1 MKRKGNKKKKKVLG
15 VLLTLVLCLGLT
27 GCGGSDDSSTD
38 TSNGD
43 VSGNVSL
50 NGSTSMEPFVNGLS
64 EAIREVYPNLVL
76 EPQFT
81 GSGAGIEAVTNGTAD
96 IGNSSRSLTDEE
108 KAGGLE
114 ENIVAI
120 DGIAVIVHPDNDVED
135 LTTDQLKKIY
145 TGEITNWSEVG
156 GVDEA
161 IVVVG
166 REAGSGTRGA
176 FEEILEVED
185 ACKYAQE
192 LNETGAVVAKV
203 GETEGAI
210 GYVSLDNVKDSVKA
224 LKLDGVEASEETIK
238 DGSYSLQ
245 RPFVMATK
253 GKISEQSE
261 AVQAIFE
268 FIDSEAGQK
277 VIEQVG
283 LVSAKK

>member
-1 MKRKGNKKKKKVLG
+1 MKKALG

-145 TGEITNWSEVG
+145 TGEITNW
-156 GVDEA
+156 
-161 IVVVG
+161 
-166 REAGSGTRGA
+166 
-176 FEEILEVED
+176 
-185 ACKYAQE
+185 
-192 LNETGAVVAKV
+192 
-203 GETEGAI
+203 
-210 GYVSLDNVKDSVKA
+210 
-224 LKLDGVEASEETIK
+224 
-238 DGSYSLQ
+238 
-245 RPFVMATK
+245 
-253 GKISEQSE
+253 
-261 AVQAIFE
+261 
-268 FIDSEAGQK
+268 
-277 VIEQVG
+277 
-283 LVSAKK
+283 